1 MSEFKIT
8 KSDYE
13 NGTKRINLLLP
24 IKAVEAL
31 VSRAEKEGV
40 TPTTK
45 AKMFVLNGLNL
56 GSLDNNT
63 ELPGQTYM
71 FDKSTKRRNKK

>member
-8 KSDYE
+8 KNDYE
-13 NGTKRINLLLP
+13 NGNKRINLLLP

-31 VSRAEKEGV
+31 VSIAEKEGV

-45 AKMFVLNGLNL
+45 AKMFVMKGINL
-56 GSLDNNT
+56 KSIDNDI

-71 FDKSTKRRNKK
+71 FDKPKKKEK